1 MLWTEV
7 SEIAIELY
15 DNHPDVDPRYILFTD
30 LHNLVVN
37 LEGFN
42 DDPAKSNERILEAIQ
57 MNWIE
62 ELD

>member
-15 DNHPDVDPRYILFTD
+15 ENHPDVDPRYILFTD
-30 LHNLVVN
+30 LHNLVIN
-37 LEGFN
+37 LEDFN

>member
-1 MLWTEV
+1 MLWTDV

-15 DNHPDVDPRYILFTD
+15 ENHPDVDPRYILFTD
-30 LHNLVVN
+30 LHNLVIN

-42 DDPAKSNERILEAIQ
+42 DDLTKSNERILEAIQ

-62 ELD
+62 ELN

>member
-15 DNHPDVDPRYILFTD
+15 ENHPDVDPRYILFTD
-30 LHNLVVN
+30 LHNLVLN
-37 LEGFN
+37 LEGFS
-42 DDPAKSNERILEAIQ
+42 DDPTKTNERILEAIQ

>member
-15 DNHPDVDPRYILFTD
+15 ENHPEVDPRYILFTD
-30 LHNLVVN
+30 LHNLVTN

-42 DDPAKSNERILEAIQ
+42 DDPTKSNERILEAIQ

>member
-7 SEIAIELY
+7 SEIAMELY
-15 DNHPDVDPRYILFTD
+15 ENHPDVDPRYILFTD
-30 LHNLVVN
+30 LHNLVIN
-37 LEGFN
+37 LEGFS
-42 DDPAKSNERILEAIQ
+42 DDPTKSNERILEAIQ

>member
-7 SEIAIELY
+7 SEIAMELY
-15 DNHPDVDPRYILFTD
+15 ENHPDVDPRYILFTD
-30 LHNLVVN
+30 LHKLVIN

-42 DDPAKSNERILEAIQ
+42 DDPTKSNERILEAIQ

>member
-1 MLWTEV
+1 MLWIEV

-15 DNHPDVDPRYILFTD
+15 ENHPDVDPRYILFTD
-30 LHNLVVN
+30 LHNLVIN
-37 LEGFN
+37 LDGFN

>member
-15 DNHPDVDPRYILFTD
+15 ENHPDVDPRYILFTD
-30 LHNLVVN
+30 LHNLVIN
-37 LEGFN
+37 LEDFN

-62 ELD
+62 ESD

>member
-15 DNHPDVDPRYILFTD
+15 ENHPDVDPRYILFTD
-30 LHNLVVN
+30 LHNLVIN
-37 LEGFN
+37 LDGFN

>member
-7 SEIAIELY
+7 SEISIELY
-15 DNHPDVDPRYILFTD
+15 ESHPDVDPRYILFTD
-30 LHNLVVN
+30 LHNLVIS

-62 ELD
+62 ELN

>member
-15 DNHPDVDPRYILFTD
+15 ENHPDADPRYILFTD
-30 LHNLVVN
+30 LHNLVIN

-42 DDPAKSNERILEAIQ
+42 DDPTNSNERILEAIQ

-62 ELD
+62 ESD

>member
-15 DNHPDVDPRYILFTD
+15 ENHPDVDPRYILFTD
-30 LHNLVVN
+30 LHNLVIT

-42 DDPAKSNERILEAIQ
+42 DDPTKSNERILEAIQ

>member
-1 MLWTEV
+1 MLWTDV
-7 SEIAIELY
+7 TEIAIELY
-15 DNHPDVDPRYILFTD
+15 EKHPDVDPKYILFTD
-30 LHNLVVN
+30 LHNLVLS

-62 ELD
+62 EID

>member
-15 DNHPDVDPRYILFTD
+15 ENHPDVDPRYILFTD
-30 LHNLVVN
+30 LHKLVIN

-42 DDPAKSNERILEAIQ
+42 DDPTKSNERILEAIQ
-57 MNWIE
+57 MNWIK

>member
-15 DNHPDVDPRYILFTD
+15 ENHPDVDPRYILFTD
-30 LHNLVVN
+30 LHNLVIN

>member
-15 DNHPDVDPRYILFTD
+15 ENHPDVDPRYILFTD
-30 LHNLVVN
+30 LHKLVIN

-42 DDPAKSNERILEAIQ
+42 DDPTKSNERILEAIQ
-57 MNWIE
+57 MHWIE
-62 ELD
+62 EFD

>member
-1 MLWTEV
+1 MLWTDV

-15 DNHPDVDPRYILFTD
+15 ENHPDVDPRYILFTD
-30 LHNLVVN
+30 LHNLVIN

-42 DDPAKSNERILEAIQ
+42 DDPTKRNERILEAIQ

>member
-15 DNHPDVDPRYILFTD
+15 ENHPDIDPRYILFTD
-30 LHNLVVN
+30 LHNLVIN
-37 LEGFN
+37 LEDFN

>member
-15 DNHPDVDPRYILFTD
+15 ENHPDVDPRYILFTD
-30 LHNLVVN
+30 LHNLVIN

-62 ELD
+62 ESD